1 VAGEAVIAGLDIGST
16 KVCACLAERRSG
28 GNLEITG
35 IGVAPS
41 TGMKKGVVVNIEA
54 TLRAI
59 AQAVDAAEMM
69 SGSEVAS
76 LWTGI
81 GGDQIK
87 GINSR
92 GVVSVAGRNKDLHE
106 ISGEDVDRVLESARA
121 IVLPLD
127 QKILEVIPQTYLV
140 DHQAGI
146 RNPVDMIGVRL
157 EAEVHIITCPLTS
170 AQNLI
175 KCVNRAGYKVPGLIL
190 QSLASGRAVLTD
202 EEKEI
207 GVAVVDLGGG
217 TTDLIVY
224 IEGAPYFTSTIP
236 LGGAQVS
243 GDIAFMMNLPF
254 ETAEKVKHE
263 QACCWEPLVDP
274 AESVLVPGMGGRG
287 PKPIPKIQIQQIV
300 QPRME
305 EIFTKVKEELDKQ
318 NIVGQLSGGVVLTGG
333 GANIA
338 GAVELASGVFR
349 LPVRVGLPL
358 LPGGLEKDY
367 RRPEFATAVGLAL
380 EGDIRLGGGL
390 DTRETEP
397 AREHQPSVFTRLAR
411 WVREE
416 FF

>member
-1 VAGEAVIAGLDIGST
+1 
-16 KVCACLAERRSG
+16 
-28 GNLEITG
+28 
-35 IGVAPS
+35 
-41 TGMKKGVVVNIEA
+41 MKKGVVVNIEA

-59 AQAVDAAEMM
+59 TQAVDAAEMM

-81 GGDQIK
+81 GGEQIK
-87 GINSR
+87 GSNSR

-106 ISGEDVDRVLESARA
+106 ISDEDVARVLESARA

-127 QKILEVIPQTYLV
+127 QKILEVIPQTYIV

-146 RNPVDMIGVRL
+146 RSPVDMIGVRL

-224 IEGAPYFTSTIP
+224 VEGAPYFTSTIP

-243 GDIAFMMNLPF
+243 GDIAIMMNLPF
-254 ETAEKVKHE
+254 ETAEKVKCE

-274 AESVLVPGMGGRG
+274 AESVLVPGMGGRA
-287 PKPIPKIQIQQIV
+287 PKPIPRIQIQQIV
-300 QPRME
+300 QPRMA
-305 EIFTKVKEELDKQ
+305 EIFAKVKEELDKH
-318 NIVGQLSGGVVLTGG
+318 NITGQLSGGVVLTGG

-338 GAVELASGVFR
+338 GAIELAGSVFR

-380 EGDIRLGGGL
+380 EGDIRTGGGL

-397 AREHQPSVFTRLAR
+397 SRERQPSVFTRLAR

>member
-1 VAGEAVIAGLDIGST
+1 
-16 KVCACLAERRSG
+16 
-28 GNLEITG
+28 
-35 IGVAPS
+35 
-41 TGMKKGVVVNIEA
+41 MKKGVVVNIEA
-54 TLRAI
+54 TLHAI

-81 GGDQIK
+81 GGEQIK

-92 GVVSVAGRNKDLHE
+92 GVVSVAGRNKELHE
-106 ISGEDVDRVLESARA
+106 ISDEDVGRVLESARA

-127 QKILEVIPQTYLV
+127 QKILEVIPQTYIV

-224 IEGAPYFTSTIP
+224 VEGAPYFTSTIP
-236 LGGAQVS
+236 LGGAQVT
-243 GDIAFMMNLPF
+243 GDIAIMMNLPL
-254 ETAEKVKHE
+254 ETAEKVKCE
-263 QACCWEPLVDP
+263 QACCWESLVDP
-274 AESVLVPGMGGRG
+274 AESVLVPGMGGRA
-287 PKPIPKIQIQQIV
+287 PKPIPRIQIQQIV

-305 EIFTKVKEELDKQ
+305 EIFAKVKEELDKH
-318 NIVGQLSGGVVLTGG
+318 NITGQLSGGVVLTGG

-338 GAVELASGVFR
+338 GASELAGSVFR

-380 EGDIRLGGGL
+380 EGDIRLGGGI
-390 DTRETEP
+390 DMRETEP
-397 AREHQPSVFTRLAR
+397 SREHQPSVFTRLAR